1 MDYPQQTLEGRIG
14 SYQGNKYQNESTLD
28 KDRFESGEKLIEIE
42 ELAKVE
48 AEEGIVTGKM
58 VEDGF
63 YLTTKLFVLVFLGI
77 LS

>member
-1 MDYPQQTLEGRIG
+1 
-14 SYQGNKYQNESTLD
+14 LD

-63 YLTTKLFVLVFLGI
+63 YLTIKLFVLIFFGI
-77 LS
+77 FG

>member
-1 MDYPQQTLEGRIG
+1 M
-14 SYQGNKYQNESTLD
+14 
-28 KDRFESGEKLIEIE
+28 IEIE

-63 YLTTKLFVLVFLGI
+63 YLTIKLFVLIFFG
-77 LS
+77 

>member
-1 MDYPQQTLEGRIG
+1 
-14 SYQGNKYQNESTLD
+14 LD

-48 AEEGIVTGKM
+48 AEERIVTGKM

-63 YLTTKLFVLVFLGI
+63 YLTANLSVLIFLGI

>member
-1 MDYPQQTLEGRIG
+1 M
-14 SYQGNKYQNESTLD
+14 D